1 MGWFGSNKKMV
12 PRVPFPQGKPI
23 DDKSLRFSMPST
35 GDRVIE
41 PEQIKQAVGYSK
53 LYTFPGDVQLPSSM
67 GSSSSLMPQAI
78 PTGEGIP
85 PSQVGPMFAK
95 VEVYSHVLEE
105 VDALKA
111 TLGGLQE
118 TSRMLEKSEYNE
130 EHHFE
135 QLRRSIRGVHDRLLQ
150 MDKKLFKSQGD

>member
-1 MGWFGSNKKMV
+1 MGWFGSNKKVV

-53 LYTFPGDVQLPSSM
+53 LYTFPEEVQLPSSM
-67 GSSSSLMPQAI
+67 ASTSSLMPQTV
-78 PTGEGIP
+78 PTGERVVT
-85 PSQVGPMFAK
+85 QVGPMFTK